1 MYNTV
6 NITGTNVWTNDSGE
20 AVTVT
25 LTPLAFYF
33 DMASN
38 VKINPLPVTTA
49 SDVNGN
55 WTLGDV
61 PDPTPNGSGIPW
73 KLVVQDK
80 NSGTTLFSR
89 DVQPAFSQG
98 TSQQWLSLP
107 VPPPNAGVT
116 TYMGPQGPQGPQGPA
131 GPPSPAGAA
140 GHAGLTWM
148 GPWTNTTAYTPSDV
162 VQYQGSTYVATA
174 DVTSTSPGSP
184 ASPNAPWHLLAHL
197 GAADVPGTA
206 NLPGAADSAGGAHA
220 AFAAHAAD
228 ATGATGASV
237 VSVKDAPFNAAGDG
251 VTDDTR
257 AIQAAINYA
266 TTNNAVTHFP
276 SSGPADYRVSQLV
289 IPSGAILEGVS
300 SGTYPGNKSIAGV
313 SALTRL
319 GGTNRDLLLLPDGN
333 NYCHIRDIQIDG
345 NKKNNT
351 TGDGIHI
358 SDGTAGQEGQIVIE
372 RCYVHD
378 NPGHNI
384 YLGHLRRANKVLNS
398 VCNYAVKDGICVAGS
413 DNTVTQNICGTNGR
427 AGINLG
433 TSHAL
438 HWAADASQSP
448 AAVTHVI
455 SNDIYGNQVGINV
468 SSGSWGNVIS
478 SNGIDR
484 NSDEG
489 VAVYDGYTPATI
501 HANVLHSNS
510 GAADDACPHI
520 GLGVNVDAVEIAAN
534 IFGPCDAGITNL
546 PSYGVHAASTST
558 HVNGDLGI
566 IYPKSTNHGLT

>member
-1 MYNTV
+1 MATYNTLS
-6 NITGTNVWTNDSGE
+6 ITGTNVLMNNSGE
-20 AVTVT
+20 AFTVT

-33 DMASN
+33 DLASN
-38 VKINPLPVTTA
+38 VKINPLPVTTT
-49 SDVNGN
+49 SDANGN
-55 WTLGDV
+55 WTLAGV

-80 NSGTTLFSR
+80 SSGTTLYSQ

-98 TSQQWLSLP
+98 PSQHWLSLAL
-107 VPPPNAGVT
+107 PPRNAGT
-116 TYMGPQGPQGPQGPA
+116 D
-131 GPPSPAGAA
+131 AA
-140 GHAGLTWM
+140 DA
-148 GPWTNTTAYTPSDV
+148 PD
-162 VQYQGSTYVATA
+162 ATA
-174 DVTSTSPGSP
+174 A
-184 ASPNAPWHLLAHL
+184 ASAP
-197 GAADVPGTA
+197 
-206 NLPGAADSAGGAHA
+206 
-220 AFAAHAAD
+220 FAAHAAGSTGVT
-228 ATGATGASV
+228 AAAGATAAASAAGTPNV
-237 VSVKDAPFNAAGDG
+237 VSVKDAPFNAAGNG

-266 TTNNAVTHFP
+266 TEHNAVTFFP
-276 SSGPADYRVSQLV
+276 ASGTADYRVSQLV

-313 SALTRL
+313 SALTRIA
-319 GGTNRDLLLLPDGN
+319 GTNRDLLYIPDGN
-333 NYCHIRDIQIDG
+333 NYCHIHDIQIDG
-345 NKKNNT
+345 NKMNNT
-351 TGDGIHI
+351 AGDGIHI
-358 SDGTAGQEGQIVIE
+358 SDGAAGQEGQIVIE

-384 YLGHLRRANKVLNS
+384 YLGHYRRANKVLNS

-433 TSHAL
+433 TSKAV
-438 HWAADASQSP
+438 HWAADAGQSS

-455 SNDIYGNQVGINV
+455 SNDIYGNLVGINV
-468 SSGSWGNVIS
+468 SSGSWGNIIS

-489 VAVYDGYTPATI
+489 IAVYDGDMSAVI
-501 HANVLHSNS
+501 HANVFHSNS
-510 GAADDACPHI
+510 NRSDDACPHI
-520 GLGVNVDAVEIAAN
+520 GLGVGVHAVEIAAN
-534 IFGPCDAGITNL
+534 IFAGSDAGITNL

-566 IYPKSTNHGLT
+566 IAATSTNHGLI

>member
-6 NITGTNVWTNDSGE
+6 NISGTNVWTNDSGDP
-20 AVTVT
+20 VSVT

-38 VKINPLPVTTA
+38 VKINPLPVTAA
-49 SDVNGN
+49 SDANGN
-55 WTLGDV
+55 WILADV

-80 NSGTTLFSR
+80 NSGSTLFSQ

-107 VPPPNAGVT
+107 APPANAGAT
-116 TYMGPQGPQGPQGPA
+116 TNGGPQDQRGPA
-131 GPPSPAGAA
+131 GPAGPVGAA
-140 GHAGLTWM
+140 EA
-148 GPWTNTTAYTPSDV
+148 
-162 VQYQGSTYVATA
+162 
-174 DVTSTSPGSP
+174 
-184 ASPNAPWHLLAHL
+184 
-197 GAADVPGTA
+197 
-206 NLPGAADSAGGAHA
+206 PGAASGALTA
-220 AFAAHAAD
+220 LAAHAAD
-228 ATGATGASV
+228 ATGAAGAAAGATGASSAAGTPNV
-237 VSVKDAPFNAAGDG
+237 VSVMDAPFSAVGNGIA
-251 VTDDTR
+251 DDTR

-266 TTNNAVTHFP
+266 TANNAVTYFP
-276 SSGPADYRVSQLV
+276 ASGAATYRVSQLV
-289 IPSGAILEGVS
+289 IPAGAILEGVS
-300 SGTYPGNKSIAGV
+300 PGTYPGNESIACV
-313 SALTRL
+313 STLARL
-319 GGTNRDLLLLPDGN
+319 GGTNRDLLLIPDGN
-333 NYCHIRDIQIDG
+333 NYCRIRDIQIDG

-358 SDGTAGQEGQIVIE
+358 SDGAAGQEGQTVIE

-378 NPGHNI
+378 NPGHNV

-433 TSHAL
+433 TSKAL
-438 HWAADASQSP
+438 HWAADASQNS

-489 VAVYDGYTPATI
+489 VAVYDGYASATI
-501 HANVLHSNS
+501 CANVFHSNS
-510 GAADDACPHI
+510 QAANDACPHI
-520 GLGVNVDAVEIAAN
+520 GLGVGVHAVEIVAN
-534 IFGPCDAGITNL
+534 IFAPSDAGITNL
-546 PSYGVHAASTST
+546 PSYGVHAASSST

-566 IYPKSTNHGLT
+566 IDPTSTNHGLT

>member
-6 NITGTNVWTNDSGE
+6 RIAGTNVWSNDGGE
-20 AVTVT
+20 SVTVT

-33 DMASN
+33 DLASN
-38 VKINPLPVTTA
+38 VKINPLPVTA
-49 SDVNGN
+49 DSDANGN
-55 WTLGDV
+55 WTLADV
-61 PDPTPNGSGIPW
+61 PDPTPSGSGIPW

-80 NSGTTLFSR
+80 NSGATLYSQ

-98 TSQQWLSLP
+98 ASQRWLSLP
-107 VPPPNAGVT
+107 VPPPNAGT
-116 TYMGPQGPQGPQGPA
+116 TADAGPQGQQGPA
-131 GPPSPAGAA
+131 VPPGPADVAGPGGPA
-140 GHAGLTWM
+140 WM
-148 GPWTNTTAYTPSDV
+148 GAWTSTTAYAPGDA

-174 DVTSTSPGSP
+174 NVTSTSPGSP
-184 ASPNAPWHLLAHL
+184 ASPNAPWQLLTHL
-197 GAADVPGTA
+197 GAADAPGSA
-206 NLPGAADSAGGAHA
+206 HPGL
-220 AFAAHAAD
+220 AAHATAATGATATAAG
-228 ATGATGASV
+228 ATGATGAARGPDV
-237 VSVKDAPFNAAGDG
+237 VSVKDAPFNAAGNG
-251 VTDDTR
+251 VTDDTN

-266 TTNNAVTHFP
+266 TANNAVTFFP
-276 SSGPADYRVSQLV
+276 SSGTADYRVSQLV
-289 IPSGAILEGVS
+289 IPSGAILAGTS
-300 SGTYPGNKSIAGV
+300 PGTYPGNKSIAGV
-313 SALTRL
+313 STLARIA
-319 GGTNRDLLLLPDGN
+319 GTNRDLLSIPDGN

-358 SDGTAGQEGQIVIE
+358 SDGAAGQEGQVTIE

-433 TSHAL
+433 TSKAL
-438 HWAADASQSP
+438 HWDADASQSS

-455 SNDIYGNQVGINV
+455 SNDIYGNLVGINV
-468 SSGSWGNVIS
+468 SSGSWGSIIS

-484 NSDEG
+484 NAQEG
-489 VAVYDGYTPATI
+489 VAVYDGDMSATI
-501 HANVLHSNS
+501 HANVFHSNS
-510 GAADDACPHI
+510 QAGNNACPHI
-520 GLGVNVDAVEIAAN
+520 GLGVGVKAVEIAAN
-534 IFGPCDAGITNL
+534 IFGGSDAGVTNV

-558 HVNGDLGI
+558 HVSGDLGI
-566 IYPKSTNHGLT
+566 LAATSTNHGLV

>member
-1 MYNTV
+1 MYNTLS
-6 NITGTNVWTNDSGE
+6 ITGTNVWTKDSDE

-55 WTLGDV
+55 WTLADV

-80 NSGTTLFSR
+80 NSGTTLYSH

-107 VPPPNAGVT
+107 VPPPNAGIT
-116 TYMGPQGPQGPQGPA
+116 TYTGPQGAQGPA
-131 GPPSPAGAA
+131 GPPSPTGA
-140 GHAGLTWM
+140 
-148 GPWTNTTAYTPSDV
+148 V
-162 VQYQGSTYVATA
+162 
-174 DVTSTSPGSP
+174 
-184 ASPNAPWHLLAHL
+184 
-197 GAADVPGTA
+197 
-206 NLPGAADSAGGAHA
+206 

-228 ATGATGASV
+228 AAEATGAVAGAAEATSAAGATNV
-237 VSVKDAPFNAAGDG
+237 VSVKDAPFNAAGNG
-251 VTDDTR
+251 VTDDTK

-266 TTNNAVTHFP
+266 TANNSVTFFP
-276 SSGPADYRVSQLV
+276 SSGTVDYRVSQLV
-289 IPSGAILEGVS
+289 IPSGAILQGVS

-313 SALTRL
+313 SALARL
-319 GGTNRDLLLLPDGN
+319 GGTNRDLLLIPDGN

-358 SDGTAGQEGQIVIE
+358 SDGAAGQEGQITIE

-398 VCNYAVKDGICVAGS
+398 VCNYAVRDGICVAGS

-433 TSHAL
+433 TSKAL
-438 HWAADASQSP
+438 HWAADASQNS

-455 SNDIYGNQVGINV
+455 SNDLYQNQVGINV

-484 NSDEG
+484 NSAEG
-489 VAVYDGYTPATI
+489 VAVYDGYASATI
-501 HANVLHSNS
+501 CANVFHSNS
-510 GAADDACPHI
+510 NAANDACPHI
-520 GLGVNVDAVEIAAN
+520 GLGVGVHAVEIVAN
-534 IFGPCDAGITNL
+534 IFAGCDAGITNL
-546 PSYGVHAASTST
+546 PSYGVHAASPST

-566 IYPKSTNHGLT
+566 IDPTSTNHGLT

>member
-6 NITGTNVWTNDSGE
+6 NISGTNVWTNDSGD
-20 AVTVT
+20 AVSVT

-38 VKINPLPVTTA
+38 VKINPLPVTAA
-49 SDVNGN
+49 SDANGN
-55 WTLGDV
+55 WTLADV

-80 NSGTTLFSR
+80 NSGSTLFSQ
-89 DVQPAFSQG
+89 DVQPAFAQG

-107 VPPPNAGVT
+107 ASPGNAGVT
-116 TYMGPQGPQGPQGPA
+116 TMGPQGPTG
-131 GPPSPAGAA
+131 SAGAP
-140 GHAGLTWM
+140 
-148 GPWTNTTAYTPSDV
+148 GPT
-162 VQYQGSTYVATA
+162 
-174 DVTSTSPGSP
+174 
-184 ASPNAPWHLLAHL
+184 
-197 GAADVPGTA
+197 GAAA
-206 NLPGAADSAGGAHA
+206 L
-220 AFAAHAAD
+220 AAD
-228 ATGATGASV
+228 ATGATGAAAGAPGAPGV
-237 VSVKDAPFNAAGDG
+237 AGAPNLVSVTDAPFNAAGNG
-251 VTDDTR
+251 VADDTK

-266 TTNNAVTHFP
+266 TANNAVTYFP
-276 SSGPADYRVSQLV
+276 SSGAATYRVSQLV
-289 IPSGAILEGVS
+289 IPAGAILEGVS
-300 SGTYPGNKSIAGV
+300 AGTYPGNESIACV
-313 SALTRL
+313 STLARL
-319 GGTNRDLLLLPDGN
+319 GGTNRDLLLIPDGN

-358 SDGTAGQEGQIVIE
+358 GDSDNPAGQEGQIVIE

-489 VAVYDGYTPATI
+489 VAVCDGDTPATI
-501 HANVLHSNS
+501 YANVLHSNS
-510 GAADDACPHI
+510 IAADDACPHI
-520 GLGVNVDAVEIAAN
+520 GLGVGVQAVEIAAN
-534 IFGPCDAGITNL
+534 IFGPCDAGIHNL